1 MNFAIFICTHG
12 RPNKQVTYDV
22 LRNAGYTGKIYFVV
36 DDEDDT
42 VNELK
47 HNFSSE
53 DNLDLI
59 QFNKQYYIDT
69 VDKGTN
75 EDQRK
80 CILYAKCFCE
90 DKAKEL
96 KLDAFAMA
104 DDDMPS
110 FRYRYIENNSLKS
123 QRIHT
128 TFDGIVDGYVD
139 FMIKG
144 DLSAV
149 GFGFAQFYFTG
160 TKSFSP
166 ENAEKYRIPYTFV
179 FRNPK
184 HTVNWMSWF
193 GEDIVTA
200 VYHNKIGHKML
211 AVPFVQQDIVSI
223 GQEDGGMKDVYDGNS
238 SIRLAM
244 QNTMYLPVEL
254 KPYFYKGRFMASIK
268 RDHAFPKLV
277 SSSFK
282 KK

>member
-1 MNFAIFICTHG
+1 MITPVFICTHG
-12 RPNKQVTYDV
+12 RPDKQITLDV
-22 LRNAGYTGKIYFVV
+22 LRKAGYTGKIYLVV
-36 DDEDDT
+36 DDEDIT
-42 VNELK
+42 VDRLHENYPDVEILMF
-47 HNFSSE
+47 H
-53 DNLDLI
+53 
-59 QFNKQYYIDT
+59 KQHYVDT

-90 DKAKEL
+90 DKAIEL
-96 KLDAFAMA
+96 CLDAFAMA

-110 FRYRYIENNSLKS
+110 FRYRYIEDGTLKS
-123 QRIHT
+123 QRIHS
-128 TFDGIVDGYVD
+128 TFDGIVKSYVE
-139 FMIKG
+139 FMLSG
-144 DLSAV
+144 DLTAV

-160 TKSFSP
+160 VEAFSAK
-166 ENAEKYRIPYTFV
+166 NTEKYRIPYTFV

-184 HTVNWMSWF
+184 YRVNWMSWF

-211 AVPFVQQDIVSI
+211 AVPYVQQDIVSI
-223 GQEDGGMKDVYDGNS
+223 GQEDGGMKDVYDKNS

-254 KPYFYKGRFMASIK
+254 RPYQYKGRFMASIK
-268 RDHAFPKLV
+268 REHAFPKLI

-282 KK
+282 KL